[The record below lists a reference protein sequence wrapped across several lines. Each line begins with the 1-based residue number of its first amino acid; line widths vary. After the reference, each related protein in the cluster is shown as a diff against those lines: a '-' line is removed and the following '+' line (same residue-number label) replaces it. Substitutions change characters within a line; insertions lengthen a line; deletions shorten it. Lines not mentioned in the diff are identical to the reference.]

1 MECTKC
7 LTDRIEI
14 LEKDLKRK
22 EEQIAI
28 FRNLMKDLNE
38 ENSELKS
45 LLLPKKTT

>member
-1 MECTKC
+1 MECSKC
-7 LTDRIEI
+7 LTDKIET

-38 ENSELKS
+38 ENSELKN
-45 LLLPKKTT
+45 LLLPKNSP